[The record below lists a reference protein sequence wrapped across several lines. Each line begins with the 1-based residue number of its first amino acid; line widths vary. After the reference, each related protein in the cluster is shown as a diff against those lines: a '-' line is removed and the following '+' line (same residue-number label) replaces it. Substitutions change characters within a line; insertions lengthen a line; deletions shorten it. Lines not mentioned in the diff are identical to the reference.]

1 MDETGLQTR
10 ENLMRAF
17 AGECQAHT
25 RYLLAARAA
34 SQQQQAVLRRLF
46 ELTAE
51 QELIHA
57 ELLAKRLSA
66 CGISALHF
74 AAEFPPAPEG
84 DLCRMLT
91 ESEQAERREADTVYP
106 AFAETA
112 AKEGFAEEAALFRSL
127 TEIEHSHAE
136 RFGLFGGLM
145 QSGQLFRS
153 EGQSVW
159 ICLNCGHLHTGS
171 EPPQSCPVC
180 GAAQGFAVRAE
191 LAPFTRTPSAG

>member
-1 MDETGLQTR
+1 
-10 ENLMRAF
+10 MRAF

-25 RYLLAARAA
+25 RYLLSARTAA
-34 SQQQQAVLRRLF
+34 QQQQAVLRRIF

-57 ELLAKRLSA
+57 ELLAKRLAA
-66 CGISALHF
+66 CGVQALSF
-74 AAEFPPAPEG
+74 GADFPAAPAD

-91 ESEQAERREADTVYP
+91 DAERSELHEADEVYP

-112 AKEGFAEEAALFRSL
+112 AKEGFAEEAALFRAL
-127 TEIEHSHAE
+127 AEIERSHAE

-145 QSGQLFRS
+145 QSGQLFRG
-153 EGQSVW
+153 EGQTVW
-159 ICLNCGHLHTGS
+159 LCLNCGHLHTGS

-180 GAAQGFAVRAE
+180 GAAQGFSVRRA
-191 LAPFTRTPSAG
+191 LAPFTER